1 MGKMIKAELRNLFHN
16 HILLLSVSVICL
28 LPFLYSIFF
37 LKSVWD
43 PYGSTRNLPIAVVN
57 KDVPVEYQGKKM
69 AVGQQTVDQ
78 LKKNHQMKWEIV
90 SKKKADYGL
99 SHRQYYAVIT
109 IPQDFSENATT
120 VMEKHPKKMQLHYE
134 TNGSLNYIGQVM
146 TQIGTTKL
154 NGEIRGQVTKAYA
167 TAMFKEL
174 GVVGKGMTKAA
185 GGAQQLSDGIVTLSD
200 GVNRYVAGV
209 YQVNDGVQQLRMAVT
224 PLASGA
230 QQLASGSQT
239 LAVGIAQY
247 TGGVSQ
253 LGSGLGLLQANSG
266 QLSSGAGQ
274 LASGLNQLSS
284 NSENLRAGAGQ
295 LAAGNTQLNNTV
307 NSMLPTLQGQMG
319 QMSGQITNNANELK
333 AALAPM
339 SQSAQQ
345 MQKLSG
351 ALGEISSALG
361 SLKAAAQ
368 QDSHSTTTTNSS
380 SSDNSSQLNAALAA
394 LNGVQGKEGSDDQAK
409 IASAKSAIQSAM
421 SSSSSHTTTTTNSS
435 NQGNANLASQ
445 IGALQGKVNALKG
458 TVDQS
463 VAQNGANAQK
473 VAQAA
478 ANLETSL
485 QSMQTSTG
493 KTLGEASSQLTAAT
507 NQLAS
512 GANTLNSGINQY
524 TGGVDSAAAGANTL
538 NSGIGQYTAGVAQAA
553 AGANQLMANSPAL
566 VSGANQLAGAL
577 AQLNAQVPSLIS
589 GVNLLAAGTQQ
600 LVDNS
605 PALVSGITQLN
616 NGAGQLASQL
626 GKGAKAINNIKPTHR
641 TSDMFAEPTTIKHKD
656 YSYVPN
662 YGHALAPYVLS
673 VALYVGI
680 LVFNFVYPIRRVAIK
695 GQSAV
700 AWWASKVFIGAVAV
714 TLMAIVEDAV
724 MLAVGLTTDHIP
736 SLFLTSICFGLASMA
751 IVMFLS
757 MTFDNPGRFVA
768 MVLLMLQL
776 GGSGGT
782 FPMEVT
788 MKFYN
793 VIHWFLP
800 MTYSILGLR
809 QSISSGIGA
818 HYAMFCNLVLLGIAV
833 VFNLLLLVGM
843 LGIHHHLFNIN
854 PNIDDNQKFLDEV
867 ENEGGI
873 HSKD

>member
-43 PYGSTRNLPIAVVN
+43 PYGSTQNLPIAVVN
-57 KDVPVEYQGKKM
+57 KDVPVEYQGREM
-69 AVGQQTVDQ
+69 AVGRQTVDQ

-90 SKKKADYGL
+90 SNKKANYGL
-99 SHRQYYAVIT
+99 HHRQYYAVIT
-109 IPQDFSENATT
+109 IPEDFSENATT
-120 VMEKHPKKMQLHYE
+120 VMDKNPRKMELHYE

-146 TQIGTTKL
+146 TQIGTTRL
-154 NGEIRGQVTKAYA
+154 NSEIRSQVTKAYA

-185 GGAQQLSDGIVTLSD
+185 NGAQQLSDGVVTLSD

-209 YQVNDGVQQLRMAVT
+209 YQVNNGVQQMRVAVT
-224 PLASGA
+224 PLVSGA
-230 QQLASGSQT
+230 QQLATGSQT
-239 LAVGIAQY
+239 LAAGISQY
-247 TGGVSQ
+247 TGGVGQ
-253 LGSGLGLLQANSG
+253 LSSGLGLLQANSG
-266 QLSSGAGQ
+266 QLSSGASQ
-274 LASGLNQLSS
+274 LAGGLNQLSGS
-284 NSENLRAGAGQ
+284 SATLQNGAGQ
-295 LAAGNTQLNNTV
+295 LAAGSNELNNRV
-307 NSMLPTLQGQMG
+307 NSMLPALQGQMG
-319 QMSGQITNNANELK
+319 SMSQGITNDANEL
-333 AALAPM
+333 ARALQPL

-345 MQKLSG
+345 LDQL
-351 ALGEISSALG
+351 SSALG
-361 SLKAAAQ
+361 AINSALDGVKQAASSQQPATRSTGNNSALVAAA
-368 QDSHSTTTTNSS
+368 SALSGVKAENS
-380 SSDNSSQLNAALAA
+380 A
-394 LNGVQGKEGSDDQAK
+394 DQAK
-409 IASAKSAIQSAM
+409 IDAVVSAAASTPSTQSQPA
-421 SSSSSHTTTTTNSS
+421 S
-435 NQGNANLASQ
+435 NNANVASQ
-445 IGALQGKVNALKG
+445 ISAVQAKISALQGQIKA
-458 TVDQS
+458 
-463 VAQNGANAQK
+463 AQNSTNQNTAN

-478 ANLETSL
+478 QKLQNSLNNL
-485 QSMQTSTG
+485 QSNTNTALSQ
-493 KTLGEASSQLTAAT
+493 ASSQLTAAT
-507 NQLAS
+507 SQLAS
-512 GANTLNSGINQY
+512 GANSLNSGVSQY
-524 TGGVDSAAAGANTL
+524 TNGVNTAAAGANTL
-538 NSGIGQYTAGVAQAA
+538 NSGIGQYTAGVSQAA
-553 AGANQLMANSPAL
+553 AGANELMANSPAL

-589 GVNLLAAGTQQ
+589 GINLLAAGTQR
-600 LVDNS
+600 LADNS
-605 PALVSGITQLN
+605 PALVSGVTQLN
-616 NGAGQLASQL
+616 NGAAELASQL
-626 GKGAKAINNIKPTHR
+626 GKGAKAISAIKPTGK
-641 TSDMFAEPTTIKHKD
+641 TANMFAEPTTVKHKD

-680 LVFNFVYPIRRVAIK
+680 LVFNFIYPIRRRALD

-700 AWWASKVFIGAVAV
+700 SWWVSKVFIGAVAV
-714 TLMAIVEDAV
+714 TLMAIIEDAV
-724 MLAVGLTTDHIP
+724 MLAVGLTTDHVA
-736 SLFLTSICFGLASMA
+736 SMFATSICFGLASMA

-768 MVLLMLQL
+768 MVPLMLQL

-833 VFNLLLLVGM
+833 VFNLLLLAGM
-843 LGIHHHLFNIN
+843 IGIHRHLFNIN
-854 PNIDDNQKFLDEV
+854 PKLDENQEFLDKV
-867 ENEGGI
+867 ENDGGI
-873 HSKD
+873 QSKK